1 MQPTHTE
8 LSPKQSKSKSVK
20 CVVWDLDETL
30 WRGILLED
38 KQVTLRPGVVE
49 IIQALDERGILQSI
63 ASRNDPDQ
71 ALAQLRAFGLE
82 AYFLY
87 PQINWNAK
95 SASIQAIAQALN
107 IGLEALAFIDDQA
120 FERDEVKSVC
130 AQVLCLEA
138 AAIETLLD
146 QPAFTPRFVTDD
158 TRRRRLMYLGNLE
171 REKAEAAFVGAPAAF
186 LATLGMVLTIEPATE
201 SDLKRAEELTHR
213 TNQLNT
219 TGYTYDYDELS
230 ALSRSAD
237 HRLLIA
243 GLDDH
248 YGTYGRIGLALIAC
262 QPGLW
267 TIHLLLMSC
276 RVMSRGVGS
285 ILLADIM
292 RRAKAARARLRA
304 EFIPNGRNRQMLI
317 TYRFA
322 GFREV
327 QQPVPLSV
335 LEHDLAN
342 ILPDPAYVTVLTR

>member
-1 MQPTHTE
+1 MQPANSE
-8 LSPKQSKSKSVK
+8 LPPQQVKSRSVK

-38 KQVTLRPGVVE
+38 RQVALRPGVVA
-49 IIQALDERGILQSI
+49 IVKALDERGILQSI
-63 ASRNDPDQ
+63 ASRNDSDQ

-82 AYFLY
+82 EYFLC

-107 IGLEALAFIDDQA
+107 IGLEALALIDDQA
-120 FERDEVKSVC
+120 FERDEVHS
-130 AQVLCLEA
+130 AYPQVLCLDVAE
-138 AAIETLLD
+138 IETLLG
-146 QPAFTPRFVTDD
+146 QPAFTPRFVTED
-158 TRRRRLMYLGNLE
+158 TRRRRLMVLSNLE
-171 REKAEAAFVGAPAAF
+171 REKAAVAFVGAPAAF
-186 LATLGMVLTIEPATE
+186 LSTLGMVLTIEPAVE

-219 TGYTYDYDELS
+219 TGYTYDYDALS
-230 ALSRSAD
+230 ALRRSPD

-243 GLDDH
+243 GLDDN
-248 YGTYGRIGLALIAC
+248 YGTYGRIGLALVEC

-267 TIHLLLMSC
+267 TLKLLLMSC

-285 ILLADIM
+285 VLLTDIM
-292 RRAKAARARLRA
+292 RRAKAAGARLRA
-304 EFIPNGRNRQMLI
+304 EFIPNGRNRQILI

-327 QQPVPLSV
+327 QQLAELSI
-335 LEHDLAN
+335 LEHALAD
-342 ILPDPAYVTVLTR
+342 IPPDPAYVQVLTR